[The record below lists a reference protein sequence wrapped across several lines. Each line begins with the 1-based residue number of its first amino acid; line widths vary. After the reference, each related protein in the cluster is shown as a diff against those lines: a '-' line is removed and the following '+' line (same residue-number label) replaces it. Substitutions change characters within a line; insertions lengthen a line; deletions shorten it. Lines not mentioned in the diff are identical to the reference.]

1 MASDQ
6 KGKDPILVD
15 LDFGLV
21 ASADVDEW
29 SKNNEGDHV
38 TVYYYPFNNLPIFGF
53 RKYAYPQ
60 SIPRKFIHDFQ
71 VPKVS
76 GLVGQPDR
84 IRVIFRGDPRGIF
97 LGIIGT
103 VQQEQLKKALEQNS
117 ELQKENAKLRQ
128 ENMDAKTSV
137 SKAVQQA
144 KAITDKTTPTS
155 EFNTIGGMGIRPPGF
170 NNLGF

>member
-1 MASDQ
+1 MGNGQ
-6 KGKDPILVD
+6 KGKDPILMD

-76 GLVGQPDR
+76 GLFGQPER
-84 IRVIFRGDPRGIF
+84 IRVIFRGDPKGIF
-97 LGIIGT
+97 LGVIGAA
-103 VQQEQLKKALEQNS
+103 QQEQLRKALEQNS

-128 ENMDAKTSV
+128 ENIDAKTSV
-137 SKAVQQA
+137 SKSVKQA
-144 KAITDKTTPTS
+144 EAITGKTNTS
-155 EFNTIGGMGIRPPGF
+155 EINTLGGIGLRPPNFG
-170 NNLGF
+170 NLGF